1 MWGLRHR
8 ADRLTRM
15 SNAAGPA
22 ETVDLAALA
31 ERHGLTRSSARP
43 PLGAYL
49 RELWGRRQFVVS
61 YARARTYA
69 MYAGAR
75 LGSVWQVL
83 TPLMNAAV
91 YYLAFGVLLGTKHG
105 IDNYAAFLICGMFV
119 FTYTQRSMTEGSR
132 ALALNMSLIRTLHFP
147 RATLPLAYVVNE
159 LNQMAVS
166 MGILFVLVG
175 ATDGISWRWLL
186 VVPALVLQTMFNLGM
201 TLIFARIGTFVSD
214 VSQLLPFITRTWLY
228 ASGIFFSI
236 PDKLR
241 DLDAPSWVIHLLA
254 LNPISAYIDLVRRA
268 LLDQHEQHALPN
280 AWPIAA
286 GWAVVVLA
294 GGFVYFWRA
303 EDRYGRG

>member
-1 MWGLRHR
+1 
-8 ADRLTRM
+8 M
-15 SNAAGPA
+15 STVAGPA
-22 ETVDLAALA
+22 GTAELAALA
-31 ERHGLTRSSARP
+31 ERYGLSKSSARP
-43 PLGAYL
+43 ALGGYL
-49 RELWGRRQFVVS
+49 RELWGRRQFIVS

-69 MYAGAR
+69 LYAGAR

-91 YYLAFGVLLGTKHG
+91 YYLAFGVLLGTKNG

-132 ALALNMSLIRTLHFP
+132 AISLNMSLIRTLHFP

-159 LNQMAVS
+159 LNQMFVS
-166 MGILFVLVG
+166 LGILFVLVG
-175 ATDGISWRWLL
+175 VTDGLSWRWFL
-186 VVPALVLQTMFNLGM
+186 VLPALALQTMFNLGM

-214 VSQLLPFITRTWLY
+214 VSQLLPFVTRTWLY

-236 PDKLR
+236 PDKLN
-241 DLDAPSWVIHLLA
+241 DLDAPGWVIQLLA
-254 LNPISAYIDLVRRA
+254 LNPISAYIDIVRRS
-268 LLDQHEQHALPN
+268 LLDQHEEHALPH

-286 GWAVVVLA
+286 GWAVAVLV

>member
-1 MWGLRHR
+1 MSTA
-8 ADRLTRM
+8 AD
-15 SNAAGPA
+15 PA
-22 ETVDLAALA
+22 RTAELAAMA
-31 ERHGLTRSSARP
+31 ERHGLSRSSARP
-43 PLGAYL
+43 ELPGYL
-49 RELWGRRQFVVS
+49 RELWGRRQFIVS

-83 TPLMNAAV
+83 TPLLNAAV
-91 YYLAFGVLLGTKHG
+91 YYLAFGVLLGTKNG
-105 IDNYAAFLICGMFV
+105 IPNYPAFLICGMFV

-132 ALALNMSLIRTLHFP
+132 AISLNMSLIRTLHFP

-166 MGILFVLVG
+166 MGILFLLVG
-175 ATDGISWRWLL
+175 FTDGVSWKWFL
-186 VVPALVLQTMFNLGM
+186 VIPALALQTMFNIGM

-214 VSQLLPFITRTWLY
+214 ISQLLPFVTRTWLY

-236 PDKLR
+236 PDKLAA
-241 DLDAPSWVIHLLA
+241 LDAPPWVINLLA
-254 LNPISAYIDLVRRA
+254 LNPITAYIDIVRRA
-268 LLDQHEQHALPN
+268 LLDEHEQHQLPY

-286 GWAVVVLA
+286 GWAVIALV
-294 GGFVYFWRA
+294 GGFIYFWRA

>member
-1 MWGLRHR
+1 
-8 ADRLTRM
+8 M

-43 PLGAYL
+43 PLGGYL
-49 RELWGRRQFVVS
+49 RELWGRRQFIVS

-69 MYAGAR
+69 LYAGAR

-91 YYLAFGVLLGTKHG
+91 YYLAFGVLLGTKNG
-105 IDNYAAFLICGMFV
+105 IHNYAAFLICGMFV

-132 ALALNMSLIRTLHFP
+132 SLALNMSLIRTLHFP

-166 MGILFVLVG
+166 MAILFAFVG
-175 ATDGISWRWLL
+175 LTDGPTWRWLA
-186 VVPALVLQTMFNLGM
+186 VVPALALQTMFNLGM

-214 VSQLLPFITRTWLY
+214 ISQLLPFVTRTWLY

-241 DLDAPSWVIHLLA
+241 ALDAPGWVIHVLS

-268 LLDQHEQHALPN
+268 LLREHARNELPN
-280 AWPIAA
+280 AWTIAA
-286 GWAVVVLA
+286 VWAIVVLV
-294 GGFVYFWRA
+294 GGFWFFWRA

>member
-1 MWGLRHR
+1 
-8 ADRLTRM
+8 M

-31 ERHGLTRSSARP
+31 ERHGLTRSCARP
-43 PLGAYL
+43 PLGGYL
-49 RELWGRRQFVVS
+49 RELWGRRQFIFS

-69 MYAGAR
+69 LYAGAR

-91 YYLAFGVLLGTKHG
+91 YYLAFGVLLGTKNG
-105 IDNYAAFLICGMFV
+105 IHNYAAFLICGMFV

-132 ALALNMSLIRTLHFP
+132 SLALNMSLIRTLHFP

-159 LNQMAVS
+159 LNQMLVS
-166 MGILFVLVG
+166 MAILFAFVG
-175 ATDGISWRWLL
+175 LTDGPTRRWLL
-186 VVPALVLQTMFNLGM
+186 VVPALAMQTMFNLGM

-214 VSQLLPFITRTWLY
+214 ISQLLPFVTRTWLY

-241 DLDAPSWVIHLLA
+241 ALDAPGWVIQVLS

-268 LLDQHEQHALPN
+268 LLHEHARNELPH
-280 AWPIAA
+280 AWSIAA
-286 GWAVVVLA
+286 VWAVVVLV
-294 GGFVYFWRA
+294 GGFWFFWRA

>member
-1 MWGLRHR
+1 
-8 ADRLTRM
+8 M
-15 SNAAGPA
+15 STAAQPA
-22 ETVDLAALA
+22 ETADLAALA
-31 ERHGLTRSSARP
+31 ERYGLSRSSARP
-43 PLGAYL
+43 ELKGYL
-49 RELWGRRQFVVS
+49 RDLWSRRQFIIS

-69 MYAGAR
+69 LYAGAR

-83 TPLMNAAV
+83 TPLLNAAV
-91 YYLAFGVLLGTKHG
+91 YYLAFGVLLGTRNG
-105 IDNYAAFLICGMFV
+105 IHNYAAFLICGMFV

-132 ALALNMSLIRTLHFP
+132 AISLNMSLIRTLHFP

-175 ATDGISWRWLL
+175 FTDGLSWRWLL
-186 VVPALVLQTMFNLGM
+186 VLPALALQTMFNVGM

-214 VSQLLPFITRTWLY
+214 VSQLLPFVTRTWLY

-236 PDKLR
+236 PDKLA
-241 DLDAPSWVIHLLA
+241 DLDAPGWVIRVLS
-254 LNPISAYIDLVRRA
+254 LNPISAYIDIVRRS
-268 LLDQHEQHALPN
+268 LLDQHAKNALPH

-286 GWAVVVLA
+286 CWAVVVLV
-294 GGFVYFWRA
+294 GGFLFFWSA

>member
-1 MWGLRHR
+1 
-8 ADRLTRM
+8 M
-15 SNAAGPA
+15 STTAGPA
-22 ETVDLAALA
+22 ENADLAALA
-31 ERHGLTRSSARP
+31 ARHGLTRSSARP
-43 PLGAYL
+43 PLGGYL
-49 RELWGRRQFVVS
+49 RELWGRRQFIVS
-61 YARARTYA
+61 YARARTYS

-75 LGSVWQVL
+75 LGSIWQVL

-91 YYLAFGVLLGTKHG
+91 YYLAFGVLLGTKNG

-147 RATLPLAYVVNE
+147 RATLPLAYVLNE

-166 MGILFVLVG
+166 MGIVFILVG
-175 ATDGISWRWLL
+175 VTDGLSWSWFL
-186 VVPALVLQTMFNLGM
+186 VVPALLLQTMFNLGM

-214 VSQLLPFITRTWLY
+214 ISQLLPFVTRTWLY

-241 DLDAPSWVIHLLA
+241 DLDAPGWVIHLLA

-268 LLDQHEQHALPN
+268 LLDGHERNALPN

-294 GGFVYFWRA
+294 GGFVFFWRA